1 MRVPLTPRYSAA
13 MPRSPFLRPSAAARF
28 ALQFSAL
35 FAIVGVTL
43 LAAGCGG
50 GSDQRASGAATSDR
64 ASGAKAD
71 TLPLE
76 PVTAEQLLARVHE
89 PGARATLV
97 NVWATWCG
105 PCREEFPAIVSLAER
120 RRADGL
126 RVLFVSADFDDQAPA
141 ARAFLAEH
149 HAPGP
154 WLLKTGRD
162 MEFINGLER
171 RWSGALPV
179 TIVYD
184 SNGSP
189 VEFWEGG
196 ADSARFEA
204 AVAPLLATTTR

>member
-1 MRVPLTPRYSAA
+1 MRPQAPPPRALLVAAFLTVLS
-13 MPRSPFLRPSAAARF
+13 
-28 ALQFSAL
+28 
-35 FAIVGVTL
+35 
-43 LAAGCGG
+43 AAGCA
-50 GSDQRASGAATSDR
+50 R
-64 ASGAKAD
+64 GAKEPATAGAPVD
-71 TLPLE
+71 TLALE
-76 PVTAEQLLARVHE
+76 PVTAAQLVEKVRE

-126 RVLFVSADFDDQAPA
+126 RVLFVSADFDDQAPQT
-141 ARAFLAEH
+141 RAFLADH
-149 HAPGP
+149 DTPGP
-154 WLLKTGRD
+154 WLIKSGPD
-162 MEFINGLER
+162 MEFINGLEP
-171 RWSGALPV
+171 RWTGALPA

-204 AVAPLLATTTR
+204 AVAPLLDRSR

>member
-1 MRVPLTPRYSAA
+1 MMTFPSSRAPTDPRLDI
-13 MPRSPFLRPSAAARF
+13 RSRA
-28 ALQFSAL
+28 
-35 FAIVGVTL
+35 L
-43 LAAGCGG
+43 LALVVATLVMAGCGG
-50 GSDQRASGAATSDR
+50 GAAPRDSGNASIERT
-64 ASGAKAD
+64 SGAKAD
-71 TLPLE
+71 TLPLV
-76 PVTAEQLLARVHE
+76 PVTAEQLLGRVRE

-120 RRADGL
+120 RRAEGL
-126 RVLFVSADFDDQAPA
+126 RVLFVSADFDDQAA
-141 ARAFLAEH
+141 AVRAFLAEH
-149 HAPGP
+149 RAPGP

-162 MEFINGLER
+162 MEFINGLDR

-179 TIVYD
+179 TLVYD